1 MQVYGVRGTGQD
13 CKFGFNAMTP
23 DLMMTVKPE
32 NPKFY
37 LGSLTEIFGLDI
49 LG

>member
-1 MQVYGVRGTGQD
+1 MEFRGRNSFEG
-13 CKFGFNAMTP
+13 GRV
-23 DLMMTVKPE
+23 VKPE

-37 LGSLTEIFGLDI
+37 LGSLTEI